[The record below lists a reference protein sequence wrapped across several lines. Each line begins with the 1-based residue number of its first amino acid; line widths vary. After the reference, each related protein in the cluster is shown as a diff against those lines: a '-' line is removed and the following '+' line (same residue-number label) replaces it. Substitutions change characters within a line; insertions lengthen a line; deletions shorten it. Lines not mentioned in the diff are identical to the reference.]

1 MDLAASHY
9 HPAPPQAQWKPG
21 GAWGYLGVAV
31 AVSVAIQRQKQEKC
45 TSDKR
50 VEIVKK
56 YIWAALEAQNHHN
69 QWPK

>member
-1 MDLAASHY
+1 M
-9 HPAPPQAQWKPG
+9 
-21 GAWGYLGVAV
+21 GVTV

-50 VEIVKK
+50 AEIVQKC
-56 YIWAALEAQNHHN
+56 IWVALEAQNHHN